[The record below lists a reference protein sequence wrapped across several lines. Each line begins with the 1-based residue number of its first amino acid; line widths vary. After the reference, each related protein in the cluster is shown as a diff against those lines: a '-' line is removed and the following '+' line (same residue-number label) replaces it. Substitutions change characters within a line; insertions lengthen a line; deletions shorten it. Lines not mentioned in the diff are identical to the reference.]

1 VITKVSDLINS
12 ATNQCNEAH
21 IDQTFWKIDACRIKS
36 IPLPQH
42 DITHIVVWH
51 LTKSG
56 EVSIRSAYHVGWGMQ
71 YGRKLHVGQ
80 GLGIIKA
87 RLTWEKI

>member
-12 ATNQCNEAH
+12 ATNQCDEAH

-42 DITHIVVWH
+42 DITHLVVWH
-51 LTKSG
+51 LRKNGGFRYVLHT
-56 EVSIRSAYHVGWGMQ
+56 HVEWEMQ

-80 GLGIIKA
+80 GLGPMKA
-87 RLTWEKI
+87 RLMWEKI